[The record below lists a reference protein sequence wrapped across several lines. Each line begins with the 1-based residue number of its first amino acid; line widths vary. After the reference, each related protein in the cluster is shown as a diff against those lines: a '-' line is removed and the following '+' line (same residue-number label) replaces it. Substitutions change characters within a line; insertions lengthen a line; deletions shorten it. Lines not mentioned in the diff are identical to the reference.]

1 LALRPAI
8 VARLAFIRDSEN
20 GNKRNGQAVSPTVL
34 SRVSNSQALSA
45 EGLYQV
51 ITTEVTGNSI
61 N

>member
-1 LALRPAI
+1 
-8 VARLAFIRDSEN
+8 
-20 GNKRNGQAVSPTVL
+20 VL
-34 SRVSNSQALSA
+34 SRVSSSQALSA